1 MLENYFP
8 RETSEIQ
15 KQRLIAV
22 NTALELIKATLADAN
37 DGQSIEHQLRAA
49 TASIAPLADAIQQAL
64 EV

>member
-8 RETSEIQ
+8 DEISENQ
-15 KQRLIAV
+15 KKRVIAV

-49 TASIAPLADAIQQAL
+49 SASIAPLTDAIQRAL